1 MPTSLPQWL
10 PFTSKRICKW
20 VLCLVV
26 IRNYYGNLRVKSVT
40 WNIGVFIAFNIA
52 VTMIRCSGS
61 RTNIFYWISSLAFWK
76 VGPTR
81 PTVLELSLNWSFIRK
96 KFQHKCYWHLQQR
109 MEVLSANKP
118 QFHSRISYSR
128 SQVFIKK
135 AALKFFRWFARKR
148 MFRSLFLCALYF
160 FTFSFEAY
168 HLIVLRLF
176 LFIVGQH
183 FFFYFTSFRTS

>member
-26 IRNYYGNLRVKSVT
+26 IRNHYGNLKVKSVT
-40 WNIGVFIAFNIA
+40 WSTGVFITFSIA

-118 QFHSRISYSR
+118 QFFSRLHKRISKVLPMYRYIILATAYFSKKIF
-128 SQVFIKK
+128 SQTWSC
-135 AALKFFRWFARKR
+135 FRHGFHRCQKIQIY
-148 MFRSLFLCALYF
+148 LNQLQP
-160 FTFSFEAY
+160 FTCV
-168 HLIVLRLF
+168 H
-176 LFIVGQH
+176 
-183 FFFYFTSFRTS
+183 